1 MAGAKETS
9 NTPQRGRR
17 ASKGRRTRGPVA
29 AGGNNGLAG
38 KENTSPHNKTGKRS
52 QKGKSRGRGR
62 DNMVCPEPA
71 DCDSRAGKTSRSG
84 YRPLPGTSRVSSSL
98 AGASDELSAAQMQV
112 FLEAGL
118 AMIDESPDTR
128 RTFIESLATE
138 SGLRKVRQIV
148 ETDFAI
154 SYSVL
159 KPMFD
164 PHCILFFQLV
174 SHNEVL
180 SSLILEKA
188 VGTIYNVIY
197 GPGGRRAIGFFT
209 KVTDYLTQFKSDGR
223 SQAVV
228 QHVATPSEVLS
239 LVSRV
244 LLGTLTLNHEA
255 AIQVDL
261 KKIADRLYDC
271 CHADNADARAGDDNL
286 QLAYENILK
295 IQEIFSMGDSIPMS
309 QKPDQVQK
317 IKSNQ
322 QNSTRYIVD
331 LPGELS
337 DHGPRHDNDKTAISD
352 IQILPTK
359 SEILNADRPEF
370 LPARCATGS
379 ANMHHEWGIRRL
391 LDSQFRLLRE
401 DTSGVLR
408 EGIRLIIHAWELI
421 VHGTDWRLKRKFLRD
436 NMPTPVRI
444 YSGVK
449 IRQIKSEQFKG
460 IEVNLEFDQLPRLK
474 NVSPAKRKQWWFDS
488 KALKKGSTLLALL
501 DAEDVDDT
509 SAIYFLVSK
518 RETSYVDKDK
528 QGSVTGDRVSDVV
541 SDGNRAMVTLGLVG
555 PPNPPDLE
563 RLVLFSRSNPFPRP
577 LILVEFP
584 AIPYNSFEGIL
595 RCLQVL
601 HQNPARMPFTAW
613 LAPSSD
619 NHELCEALKGGSTDA
634 GSISIQPPVYFHRD
648 LLLDLSCLPGQG
660 EIEDASQI
668 LSMSLSHDPR
678 MLSADLSRATDLDE
692 GQANAFIWALRR
704 KIALI
709 QGPPGTG
716 KSYVGLQL
724 ARCLLH
730 NKDLLDLGPILC
742 VCYTAHAL
750 DQFLDGLLRS
760 SVTNIIRIGPR
771 SASPHIERLSLDMR
785 KQEPGPRI
793 KGLPRLKD
801 ESRVK
806 LLSISSRID
815 ELLKQAQSGCHSLVL
830 GILKKRFPAQASRI
844 TSESPGETDT
854 NALQAW
860 VSGDAPGDWSEA
872 NIERSIDRLLQEDV
886 WTLKAS
892 ERTRLL
898 SYWQEAA
905 LAEISQ
911 QVLTLLEA
919 HSAEKERY
927 TSAFNLSDVQ
937 RLNNCQ
943 VVGVT
948 TTQLAN
954 NAELLRNLNAKV
966 LICEEAAEVLESHVL
981 TALIP
986 SIQHAILIG
995 DHLQLR
1001 PRISNLRLSMDYE
1014 RENPKY
1020 NLDESLFERLAN
1032 FRFGESTSSGTG
1044 GQDQQEYSFPVM
1056 QLSHQRR
1063 MHPSISE
1070 LVRKTLYPKLQDHP
1084 TMTSYPLVPGIA
1096 RRLYWL
1102 DHSHVEDPTDPT
1114 EPMQSK
1120 TNTWEIGM
1128 VTALVRHLCQQ
1139 GKYGPGEIAVLTPY
1153 VGQLRM
1159 FRNVLEKEM
1168 TIIISETDSDALDE
1182 SEGLQVSGPCMNEH
1196 GKWCGK
1202 QRAPQKGSLLDAIRL
1217 ATVDNFQGEEA
1228 SVVIISLVRSNRSRN
1243 CGFLKIPNRIN
1254 VLLSRAK
1261 HGMYIIGDASTAST
1275 APMWSSVIHLLEKG
1289 ANIGPKLELRC
1300 DRHPSNGFYVDC
1312 PNDFT
1317 IHAPEGGPDILE
1329 QNVDLIEL
1337 KPYKDINVDEDP
1349 LVFLSC
1355 GHFYTASSLDGIMGM
1370 SEHYEVEPSTGRIL
1384 GPKLNHRLFD
1394 SGRPK
1399 GCPQCRAPLR
1409 DIDRYNRIIK
1419 QAFLDEAT
1427 KKFAT
1432 HASIKFG
1439 HLVEEV
1445 EGYEKDI
1452 IGEKSKFV
1460 SDWYQETVETRSAD
1474 DVRRSVDV
1482 YRGRGNRLLNKI
1494 KEFTKSVAKSEQ
1506 PFGRVSEMLASVAA
1520 RKAGTAATPFQ
1531 YNESD
1536 IQTGFQSRGH
1546 VLALRLT
1553 WVLFWNYDSIYSNKR
1568 IDPRIK
1574 VTLAQ
1579 VVAKQIDGLLSQ
1591 CEALTKYC
1599 QEAKFLQQEVE
1610 TRTYHVLFSVL
1621 SLSNRETRGNPVSGT
1636 TEAKIREKALKEL
1649 EACDAICLRHS
1660 KILWSLRE
1668 DIDKARRLVNG
1679 GTFYSCVT
1687 SEERRQVYQAMAAQ
1701 FNGTGHWYY
1710 CENNHPFAV
1719 GECGMPMEESRCPQC
1734 EAPVGGLNHE
1744 FAQGIRRADDMD
1756 VEFGG
1761 SLSLEA
1767 HTDL

>member
-17 ASKGRRTRGPVA
+17 ASKGRRTTGPVA

-38 KENTSPHNKTGKRS
+38 KENTLPHNNTGKRS

-62 DNMVCPEPA
+62 DNIVRPEPA
-71 DCDSRAGKTSRSG
+71 DRDSRAGKTSRSG
-84 YRPLPGTSRVSSSL
+84 YRPLPGTSRGSSSL

-164 PHCILFFQLV
+164 PHCILFLRLV
-174 SHNEVL
+174 SHNELL

-188 VGTIYNVIY
+188 VGTIYNIIY
-197 GPGGRRAIGFFT
+197 GPSGRRAIVFF
-209 KVTDYLTQFKSDGR
+209 KRVTDFLTQFKTDGR
-223 SQAVV
+223 NQAVV
-228 QHVATPSEVLS
+228 QHVATPSEVIS

-271 CHADNADARAGDDNL
+271 CRADNADARAGDDNL

-295 IQEIFSMGDSIPMS
+295 IQDIFSMGDSIPMS

-322 QNSTRYIVD
+322 QDSTRYIVD

-408 EGIRLIIHAWELI
+408 E
-421 VHGTDWRLKRKFLRD
+421 DWRLKRKFLRD
-436 NMPTPVRI
+436 NMPTPVRV
-444 YSGVK
+444 YSGVE

-563 RLVLFSRSNPFPRP
+563 RLVLFSRSKPFPRP

-584 AIPYNSFEGIL
+584 AIAYNSFEGIL

-613 LAPSSD
+613 LAPSTD

-634 GSISIQPPVYFHRD
+634 GSISIQPPVYFHKD

-660 EIEDASQI
+660 DIEDASQI

-678 MLSADLSRATDLDE
+678 ILSADLSRATDLDE

-730 NKDLLDLGPILC
+730 NKDVLDLGPILC

-806 LLSISSRID
+806 LLSISSRIE

-830 GILKKRFPAQASRI
+830 GILKRRFPAQASRI

-860 VSGDAPGDWSEA
+860 VSGDAAGDWSEA

-1032 FRFGESTSSGTG
+1032 FRFGELTSSGTG

-1070 LVRKTLYPKLQDHP
+1070 LVRETLYPKLQDHP
-1084 TMTSYPLVPGIA
+1084 TVTSYPLVPGIA

-1102 DHSHVEDPTDPT
+1102 DHFHVEDPTDPT

-1159 FRNVLEKEM
+1159 LRNVLEKEM

-1182 SEGLQVSGPCMNEH
+1182 SEVL
-1196 GKWCGK
+1196 
-1202 QRAPQKGSLLDAIRL
+1202 QKGSLLDAIRL

-1228 SVVIISLVRSNRSRN
+1228 SVVIVSLVRSNRSRN
-1243 CGFLKIPNRIN
+1243 CGFLKMPNRIN
-1254 VLLSRAK
+1254 VLLSALSAQPLCKDLQRIVPSMRRDMRM
-1261 HGMYIIGDASTAST
+1261 G
-1275 APMWSSVIHLLEKG
+1275 L
-1289 ANIGPKLELRC
+1289 NIPCDLRC
-1300 DRHPSNGFYVDC
+1300 KKKLTSCGHQC
-1312 PNDFT
+1312 PGLCGERCPDSRLCR
-1317 IHAPEGGPDILE
+1317 ICGGPDILE

-1337 KPYKDINVDEDP
+1337 KAYKDINVDEDP

-1370 SEHYEVEPSTGRIL
+1370 SEHYEVESSTGRIL
-1384 GPKLNHRLFD
+1384 GPKLNHQLFD

-1409 DIDRYNRIIK
+1409 DIDRYNRITK

-1460 SDWYQETVETRSAD
+1460 SDWYQETVETRSTD

-1520 RKAGTAATPFQ
+1520 RKAGTPAAPFQ

-1579 VVAKQIDGLLSQ
+1579 VVAKQIGGLLSQ

-1621 SLSNRETRGNPVSGT
+1621 SLSNREARGNAVSGT

-1660 KILWSLRE
+1660 KIL
-1668 DIDKARRLVNG
+1668 
-1679 GTFYSCVT
+1679 
-1687 SEERRQVYQAMAAQ
+1687 
-1701 FNGTGHWYY
+1701 
-1710 CENNHPFAV
+1710 
-1719 GECGMPMEESRCPQC
+1719 
-1734 EAPVGGLNHE
+1734 
-1744 FAQGIRRADDMD
+1744 
-1756 VEFGG
+1756 
-1761 SLSLEA
+1761 
-1767 HTDL
+1767 

>member
-9 NTPQRGRR
+9 NTPQRGGR

-38 KENTSPHNKTGKRS
+38 KENTLAHNNTGKRS

-62 DNMVCPEPA
+62 DNIVRPEPA
-71 DCDSRAGKTSRSG
+71 DRDSRAGKTSRSG
-84 YRPLPGTSRVSSSL
+84 YRPLPGTSRVSSSE
-98 AGASDELSAAQMQV
+98 APASDELSAAQMQV

-271 CHADNADARAGDDNL
+271 CHANNADARAGDDNL

-295 IQEIFSMGDSIPMS
+295 IQEIFSMGDSIPMP

-352 IQILPTK
+352 IQILPTN

-436 NMPTPVRI
+436 KMPTPVRV
-444 YSGVK
+444 YSGVE

-488 KALKKGSTLLALL
+488 KALKKGPTLLALL

-563 RLVLFSRSNPFPRP
+563 RLVLFSRSKPFPRP

-613 LAPSSD
+613 LAPSTD

-634 GSISIQPPVYFHRD
+634 GSISIQPPAYFHKD

-660 EIEDASQI
+660 DIEDASQI

-716 KSYVGLQL
+716 KSDVGLQL

-730 NKDLLDLGPILC
+730 NKDVLDLGPILC

-785 KQEPGPRI
+785 KQEPGPRV

-898 SYWQEAA
+898 NYWQEAA

-911 QVLTLLEA
+911 QVLTLLET

-927 TSAFNLSDVQ
+927 TSAFSLSDVQ

-1032 FRFGESTSSGTG
+1032 SRFGESTSSGTG
-1044 GQDQQEYSFPVM
+1044 GQNQQEYSFPVM

-1070 LVRKTLYPKLQDHP
+1070 LVRETLYPKLQDHP

-1096 RRLYWL
+1096 RRLFWL
-1102 DHSHVEDPTDPT
+1102 DHCNVEDPTDPT

-1159 FRNVLEKEM
+1159 LRNVLEKEM

-1228 SVVIISLVRSNRSRN
+1228 SVVIVSLVRSNRSRN
-1243 CGFLKIPNRIN
+1243 CGFLKMPNRIN
-1254 VLLSRAK
+1254 VLLSALSAQPLCKDLQRIVPSMRRDMRM
-1261 HGMYIIGDASTAST
+1261 G
-1275 APMWSSVIHLLEKG
+1275 L
-1289 ANIGPKLELRC
+1289 NIPCDLRC
-1300 DRHPSNGFYVDC
+1300 KKKLTSCGHQC
-1312 PNDFT
+1312 PGLCGERCPDSRSCR
-1317 IHAPEGGPDILE
+1317 ICGGPDILE

-1337 KPYKDINVDEDP
+1337 KAYKDINVDEDP

-1370 SEHYEVEPSTGRIL
+1370 SEHYEVESSTGRIL
-1384 GPKLNHRLFD
+1384 GPRLNHRLFD

-1520 RKAGTAATPFQ
+1520 RKTGTPATPFQ

-1579 VVAKQIDGLLSQ
+1579 VVAKQIGGLLSQ

-1621 SLSNRETRGNPVSGT
+1621 SLSNREARGNAVSGT

-1660 KILWSLRE
+1660 KILWYLRE

-1767 HTDL
+1767 HADL

>member
-17 ASKGRRTRGPVA
+17 ASKGCRTTGPVA

-38 KENTSPHNKTGKRS
+38 KENTLPHNNTGKRS

-62 DNMVCPEPA
+62 DNIVRPEPA
-71 DCDSRAGKTSRSG
+71 DRDSRAGKTSRSG
-84 YRPLPGTSRVSSSL
+84 YRPLPGTSRVSSSE
-98 AGASDELSAAQMQV
+98 APASDELSAAQMQV

-223 SQAVV
+223 SPAVV
-228 QHVATPSEVLS
+228 KHVATPSEVLS

-261 KKIADRLYDC
+261 KKIADKLYDC

-322 QNSTRYIVD
+322 QDSTRYIVD

-436 NMPTPVRI
+436 KMPTPVRV
-444 YSGVK
+444 YSGVE

-488 KALKKGSTLLALL
+488 KALKKGPTLLALL

-509 SAIYFLVSK
+509 SAIYLLVSK

-528 QGSVTGDRVSDVV
+528 QGAVTGDR
-541 SDGNRAMVTLGLVG
+541 
-555 PPNPPDLE
+555 
-563 RLVLFSRSNPFPRP
+563 
-577 LILVEFP
+577 
-584 AIPYNSFEGIL
+584 
-595 RCLQVL
+595 
-601 HQNPARMPFTAW
+601 
-613 LAPSSD
+613 
-619 NHELCEALKGGSTDA
+619 
-634 GSISIQPPVYFHRD
+634 
-648 LLLDLSCLPGQG
+648 
-660 EIEDASQI
+660 
-668 LSMSLSHDPR
+668 
-678 MLSADLSRATDLDE
+678 
-692 GQANAFIWALRR
+692 
-704 KIALI
+704 
-709 QGPPGTG
+709 
-716 KSYVGLQL
+716 
-724 ARCLLH
+724 
-730 NKDLLDLGPILC
+730 
-742 VCYTAHAL
+742 
-750 DQFLDGLLRS
+750 
-760 SVTNIIRIGPR
+760 
-771 SASPHIERLSLDMR
+771 
-785 KQEPGPRI
+785 QEPGPRI

-844 TSESPGETDT
+844 SSESPGETDT

-898 SYWQEAA
+898 NYWQEAA

-927 TSAFNLSDVQ
+927 TSAFSLSDVQ

-1044 GQDQQEYSFPVM
+1044 GQNQQEYSFPVM

-1070 LVRKTLYPKLQDHP
+1070 LVRETLYPKLQDHP

-1096 RRLYWL
+1096 RRLFWL
-1102 DHSHVEDPTDPT
+1102 DHCNVEDPTDPT

-1159 FRNVLEKEM
+1159 LRNVLEKEM

-1228 SVVIISLVRSNRSRN
+1228 SVVIVSLVRSNRPRN
-1243 CGFLKIPNRIN
+1243 CGFLKMPNRIN
-1254 VLLSRAK
+1254 VLLSALSAQPLCKDLQRIVPSMRRDMRM
-1261 HGMYIIGDASTAST
+1261 G
-1275 APMWSSVIHLLEKG
+1275 L
-1289 ANIGPKLELRC
+1289 NIPCDLRC
-1300 DRHPSNGFYVDC
+1300 KKKLTSCGHQC
-1312 PNDFT
+1312 PGLCGERCPDSRLCR
-1317 IHAPEGGPDILE
+1317 ICGGPDILE

-1482 YRGRGNRLLNKI
+1482 YRGRGNRILNKI

-1520 RKAGTAATPFQ
+1520 RKAGTSATPFQ

-1579 VVAKQIDGLLSQ
+1579 VVAKQIGGLLSQ

-1621 SLSNRETRGNPVSGT
+1621 SLSNGEARGNPVSGT

-1660 KILWSLRE
+1660 KILWSLHE

>member
-17 ASKGRRTRGPVA
+17 ASKGCRTTGPVA

-38 KENTSPHNKTGKRS
+38 KENTLPHNNTGKRS

-62 DNMVCPEPA
+62 DNIVRPEPA
-71 DCDSRAGKTSRSG
+71 DRDSRAGKTSRSG
-84 YRPLPGTSRVSSSL
+84 YRPLPGTSRVSSSE
-98 AGASDELSAAQMQV
+98 APASDELSAAQMQV

-223 SQAVV
+223 SPAVV
-228 QHVATPSEVLS
+228 KHVATPSEVLS

-261 KKIADRLYDC
+261 KKIADKLYDC

-322 QNSTRYIVD
+322 QDSTRYIVD

-436 NMPTPVRI
+436 KMPTPVRV
-444 YSGVK
+444 YSGVE

-488 KALKKGSTLLALL
+488 KALKKGPTLLALL

-528 QGSVTGDRVSDVV
+528 QGAVTGDR
-541 SDGNRAMVTLGLVG
+541 
-555 PPNPPDLE
+555 
-563 RLVLFSRSNPFPRP
+563 
-577 LILVEFP
+577 
-584 AIPYNSFEGIL
+584 
-595 RCLQVL
+595 
-601 HQNPARMPFTAW
+601 
-613 LAPSSD
+613 
-619 NHELCEALKGGSTDA
+619 
-634 GSISIQPPVYFHRD
+634 
-648 LLLDLSCLPGQG
+648 
-660 EIEDASQI
+660 
-668 LSMSLSHDPR
+668 
-678 MLSADLSRATDLDE
+678 
-692 GQANAFIWALRR
+692 
-704 KIALI
+704 
-709 QGPPGTG
+709 
-716 KSYVGLQL
+716 
-724 ARCLLH
+724 
-730 NKDLLDLGPILC
+730 
-742 VCYTAHAL
+742 
-750 DQFLDGLLRS
+750 
-760 SVTNIIRIGPR
+760 
-771 SASPHIERLSLDMR
+771 
-785 KQEPGPRI
+785 QEPGPRI

-844 TSESPGETDT
+844 SSESPGETDT

-898 SYWQEAA
+898 NYWQEAA

-927 TSAFNLSDVQ
+927 TSAFSLSDVQ

-1044 GQDQQEYSFPVM
+1044 GQNQQEYSFPVM

-1070 LVRKTLYPKLQDHP
+1070 LVRETLYPKLQDHP

-1096 RRLYWL
+1096 RRLFWL
-1102 DHSHVEDPTDPT
+1102 DHCNVEDPTDPT

-1159 FRNVLEKEM
+1159 LRNVLEKEM

-1228 SVVIISLVRSNRSRN
+1228 SVVIVSLVRSNRPRN
-1243 CGFLKIPNRIN
+1243 CGFLKMPNRIN
-1254 VLLSRAK
+1254 VLLSALSAQPLCKDLQRIVPSMRRDMRM
-1261 HGMYIIGDASTAST
+1261 G
-1275 APMWSSVIHLLEKG
+1275 L
-1289 ANIGPKLELRC
+1289 NIPCDLRC
-1300 DRHPSNGFYVDC
+1300 RKKLTSCGHQC
-1312 PNDFT
+1312 PGLCGERCPDSRLCR
-1317 IHAPEGGPDILE
+1317 ICGGPDILE

-1520 RKAGTAATPFQ
+1520 RKAGTSATPFQ

-1579 VVAKQIDGLLSQ
+1579 VVAKQIGGLLSQ

-1621 SLSNRETRGNPVSGT
+1621 SLSNGEARGNPVSGT

-1660 KILWSLRE
+1660 KILWSLHE

>member
-17 ASKGRRTRGPVA
+17 ASKGCRTTGPVA

-38 KENTSPHNKTGKRS
+38 KENTLPHNNTGKRS

-62 DNMVCPEPA
+62 DNIVRPEPA
-71 DCDSRAGKTSRSG
+71 DRDSRAGKTSRSG
-84 YRPLPGTSRVSSSL
+84 YRPLPGTSRVSSSE
-98 AGASDELSAAQMQV
+98 APASYELSAAQMQV

-223 SQAVV
+223 SPAVV
-228 QHVATPSEVLS
+228 KHVATPSEVLS

-322 QNSTRYIVD
+322 QDSTRYIVD

-436 NMPTPVRI
+436 KMPTPVRV
-444 YSGVK
+444 YSGVE

-488 KALKKGSTLLALL
+488 KALKKGPTLLALL

-528 QGSVTGDRVSDVV
+528 QGSVTGDR
-541 SDGNRAMVTLGLVG
+541 
-555 PPNPPDLE
+555 
-563 RLVLFSRSNPFPRP
+563 
-577 LILVEFP
+577 
-584 AIPYNSFEGIL
+584 
-595 RCLQVL
+595 
-601 HQNPARMPFTAW
+601 
-613 LAPSSD
+613 
-619 NHELCEALKGGSTDA
+619 
-634 GSISIQPPVYFHRD
+634 
-648 LLLDLSCLPGQG
+648 
-660 EIEDASQI
+660 
-668 LSMSLSHDPR
+668 
-678 MLSADLSRATDLDE
+678 
-692 GQANAFIWALRR
+692 
-704 KIALI
+704 
-709 QGPPGTG
+709 
-716 KSYVGLQL
+716 
-724 ARCLLH
+724 
-730 NKDLLDLGPILC
+730 
-742 VCYTAHAL
+742 
-750 DQFLDGLLRS
+750 
-760 SVTNIIRIGPR
+760 
-771 SASPHIERLSLDMR
+771 
-785 KQEPGPRI
+785 QEPGPRI

-844 TSESPGETDT
+844 SSESPSETDT

-860 VSGDAPGDWSEA
+860 VSGDAPRDWSEA

-898 SYWQEAA
+898 NYWQEAA

-927 TSAFNLSDVQ
+927 TSAFSLSDVQ
-937 RLNNCQ
+937 RLNSCQ

-1044 GQDQQEYSFPVM
+1044 GQNQQEYSFPVM

-1070 LVRKTLYPKLQDHP
+1070 LVRETLYPKLQDHP

-1096 RRLYWL
+1096 RRLFWL
-1102 DHSHVEDPTDPT
+1102 DHCNVEDPTDPT

-1159 FRNVLEKEM
+1159 LRNVLEKEM

-1228 SVVIISLVRSNRSRN
+1228 SVVIVSLVRSNRPRN
-1243 CGFLKIPNRIN
+1243 CGFLKMPNRIN
-1254 VLLSRAK
+1254 VLLSALSAQPLCKDLQRIVPSMRRDMRM
-1261 HGMYIIGDASTAST
+1261 G
-1275 APMWSSVIHLLEKG
+1275 L
-1289 ANIGPKLELRC
+1289 NIPCDLRC
-1300 DRHPSNGFYVDC
+1300 KKKLTSCGHQC
-1312 PNDFT
+1312 PGLCGERCPDSRLCR
-1317 IHAPEGGPDILE
+1317 ICGGPDILE

-1520 RKAGTAATPFQ
+1520 RKAGTSATPFQ

-1579 VVAKQIDGLLSQ
+1579 VVAKQIGGLLSQ

-1621 SLSNRETRGNPVSGT
+1621 SLSNGEARGNPVSGT

-1660 KILWSLRE
+1660 KILWSLHE

>member
-17 ASKGRRTRGPVA
+17 ASKGCRTTGPVA

-38 KENTSPHNKTGKRS
+38 KENTLPHNNTGKRS

-62 DNMVCPEPA
+62 DNIVRPEPA
-71 DCDSRAGKTSRSG
+71 DRDSRAGKTSRSG
-84 YRPLPGTSRVSSSL
+84 YRPLPGTSRVSSSE
-98 AGASDELSAAQMQV
+98 APASDELSAAQMQV

-223 SQAVV
+223 SPAVV
-228 QHVATPSEVLS
+228 KHVATPSEVLS

-261 KKIADRLYDC
+261 KKIADKLYDC

-322 QNSTRYIVD
+322 QDSTRYIVD

-436 NMPTPVRI
+436 KMPTPVRV
-444 YSGVK
+444 YSGVE

-488 KALKKGSTLLALL
+488 KALKKGPTLLALL

-528 QGSVTGDRVSDVV
+528 QGAVTGDR
-541 SDGNRAMVTLGLVG
+541 
-555 PPNPPDLE
+555 
-563 RLVLFSRSNPFPRP
+563 
-577 LILVEFP
+577 
-584 AIPYNSFEGIL
+584 
-595 RCLQVL
+595 
-601 HQNPARMPFTAW
+601 
-613 LAPSSD
+613 
-619 NHELCEALKGGSTDA
+619 
-634 GSISIQPPVYFHRD
+634 
-648 LLLDLSCLPGQG
+648 
-660 EIEDASQI
+660 
-668 LSMSLSHDPR
+668 
-678 MLSADLSRATDLDE
+678 
-692 GQANAFIWALRR
+692 
-704 KIALI
+704 
-709 QGPPGTG
+709 
-716 KSYVGLQL
+716 
-724 ARCLLH
+724 
-730 NKDLLDLGPILC
+730 
-742 VCYTAHAL
+742 
-750 DQFLDGLLRS
+750 
-760 SVTNIIRIGPR
+760 
-771 SASPHIERLSLDMR
+771 
-785 KQEPGPRI
+785 QEPGPRI

-844 TSESPGETDT
+844 SSESPGETDT

-898 SYWQEAA
+898 NYWQEAA

-927 TSAFNLSDVQ
+927 TSAFSLSDVQ

-1044 GQDQQEYSFPVM
+1044 GQNQQEYSFPVM

-1070 LVRKTLYPKLQDHP
+1070 LVRETLYPKLQDHP

-1096 RRLYWL
+1096 RRLFWL
-1102 DHSHVEDPTDPT
+1102 DHCNVEDPTDPT

-1159 FRNVLEKEM
+1159 LRNVLEKEM

-1228 SVVIISLVRSNRSRN
+1228 SVVIVSLVRSNRPRN
-1243 CGFLKIPNRIN
+1243 CGFLKMPNRIN
-1254 VLLSRAK
+1254 VLLSALSAQPLCKDLQRIVPSMRRDMRM
-1261 HGMYIIGDASTAST
+1261 G
-1275 APMWSSVIHLLEKG
+1275 L
-1289 ANIGPKLELRC
+1289 NIPCDLRC
-1300 DRHPSNGFYVDC
+1300 KKKLTSCGHQC
-1312 PNDFT
+1312 PGLCGERCPDSRLCR
-1317 IHAPEGGPDILE
+1317 ICGGPDILE

-1409 DIDRYNRIIK
+1409 DFDRYNRIIK

-1520 RKAGTAATPFQ
+1520 RKAGTSATPFQ

-1579 VVAKQIDGLLSQ
+1579 VVAKQIGGLLSQ

-1621 SLSNRETRGNPVSGT
+1621 SLSNGEARGNPVSGT

-1660 KILWSLRE
+1660 KILWSLHE

-1756 VEFGG
+1756 VKFGG

>member
-17 ASKGRRTRGPVA
+17 ASKGCRTTGPVA

-38 KENTSPHNKTGKRS
+38 KENTLPHNNTGKRS

-62 DNMVCPEPA
+62 DNIVRPEPA
-71 DCDSRAGKTSRSG
+71 DRDSRAGKTSRSG
-84 YRPLPGTSRVSSSL
+84 YRPLPGTSRVSSSE
-98 AGASDELSAAQMQV
+98 APASDELSAAQMQV

-223 SQAVV
+223 SPAVV
-228 QHVATPSEVLS
+228 KHVATPSEVLS

-261 KKIADRLYDC
+261 KKIADKLYDC

-322 QNSTRYIVD
+322 QDSTRYIVD

-436 NMPTPVRI
+436 KMPTPVRV
-444 YSGVK
+444 YSGVE

-488 KALKKGSTLLALL
+488 KALKKGPTLLALL

-509 SAIYFLVSK
+509 SAIYLLVSK

-528 QGSVTGDRVSDVV
+528 QGAVTGDR
-541 SDGNRAMVTLGLVG
+541 
-555 PPNPPDLE
+555 
-563 RLVLFSRSNPFPRP
+563 
-577 LILVEFP
+577 
-584 AIPYNSFEGIL
+584 
-595 RCLQVL
+595 
-601 HQNPARMPFTAW
+601 
-613 LAPSSD
+613 
-619 NHELCEALKGGSTDA
+619 
-634 GSISIQPPVYFHRD
+634 
-648 LLLDLSCLPGQG
+648 
-660 EIEDASQI
+660 
-668 LSMSLSHDPR
+668 
-678 MLSADLSRATDLDE
+678 
-692 GQANAFIWALRR
+692 
-704 KIALI
+704 
-709 QGPPGTG
+709 
-716 KSYVGLQL
+716 
-724 ARCLLH
+724 
-730 NKDLLDLGPILC
+730 
-742 VCYTAHAL
+742 
-750 DQFLDGLLRS
+750 
-760 SVTNIIRIGPR
+760 
-771 SASPHIERLSLDMR
+771 
-785 KQEPGPRI
+785 QEPGPRI

-844 TSESPGETDT
+844 SSESPGETDT

-898 SYWQEAA
+898 NYWQEAA

-927 TSAFNLSDVQ
+927 TSAFSLSDVQ

-966 LICEEAAEVLESHVL
+966 LICEEAAEVLESHIL

-1044 GQDQQEYSFPVM
+1044 GQNQQEYSFPVM

-1070 LVRKTLYPKLQDHP
+1070 LVRETLYPKLQDHP

-1096 RRLYWL
+1096 RRLFWL
-1102 DHSHVEDPTDPT
+1102 DHCNVEDPTDPT

-1159 FRNVLEKEM
+1159 LRNVLEKEM

-1228 SVVIISLVRSNRSRN
+1228 SVVIVSLVRSNRPRN
-1243 CGFLKIPNRIN
+1243 CGFLKMPNRIN
-1254 VLLSRAK
+1254 VLLSALSAQPLCKDLQRIVPSMRRDMRM
-1261 HGMYIIGDASTAST
+1261 G
-1275 APMWSSVIHLLEKG
+1275 L
-1289 ANIGPKLELRC
+1289 NIPCDLRC
-1300 DRHPSNGFYVDC
+1300 KKKLTSCGHQC
-1312 PNDFT
+1312 PGLCGERCPDSRLCR
-1317 IHAPEGGPDILE
+1317 ICGGPDILE

-1520 RKAGTAATPFQ
+1520 RKAGTSATPFQ

-1579 VVAKQIDGLLSQ
+1579 VVAKQIGGLLSQ

-1621 SLSNRETRGNPVSGT
+1621 SLSNGEARGNPVSGT

-1660 KILWSLRE
+1660 KILWSLHE

>member
-9 NTPQRGRR
+9 NTPQRGGR

-38 KENTSPHNKTGKRS
+38 KENTLAHNNTGKRS

-62 DNMVCPEPA
+62 DNIVRPEPA
-71 DCDSRAGKTSRSG
+71 DRDSRAGKTSRSG
-84 YRPLPGTSRVSSSL
+84 YRPLPGTSRVSSSE
-98 AGASDELSAAQMQV
+98 APASDELSAAQMQV

-271 CHADNADARAGDDNL
+271 CHANNADARAGDDNL

-295 IQEIFSMGDSIPMS
+295 IQEIFSMGDSIPMP

-352 IQILPTK
+352 IQILPTN

-436 NMPTPVRI
+436 KMPTPVRV
-444 YSGVK
+444 YSGVE

-488 KALKKGSTLLALL
+488 KALKKGPTLLALL

-563 RLVLFSRSNPFPRP
+563 RLVLFSRSKPFPRP

-613 LAPSSD
+613 LAPSTD

-634 GSISIQPPVYFHRD
+634 GSISIQPPAYFHKD

-660 EIEDASQI
+660 DIEDASQI

-730 NKDLLDLGPILC
+730 NKDVLDLGPILC

-785 KQEPGPRI
+785 KQEPGPRV

-898 SYWQEAA
+898 NYWQEAA

-911 QVLTLLEA
+911 QVLTLLET

-927 TSAFNLSDVQ
+927 TSAFSLSDVQ

-1032 FRFGESTSSGTG
+1032 SRFGESTSSGTG
-1044 GQDQQEYSFPVM
+1044 GQNQQEYSFPVM

-1070 LVRKTLYPKLQDHP
+1070 LVRETLYPKLQDHP

-1096 RRLYWL
+1096 RRLFWL
-1102 DHSHVEDPTDPT
+1102 DHCNVEDPTDPT

-1159 FRNVLEKEM
+1159 LRNVLEKEM

-1228 SVVIISLVRSNRSRN
+1228 SVVIVSLVRSNRSRN
-1243 CGFLKIPNRIN
+1243 CGFLKMPNRIN
-1254 VLLSRAK
+1254 VLLSALSAQPLCKDLQRIVPSMRRDMRM
-1261 HGMYIIGDASTAST
+1261 G
-1275 APMWSSVIHLLEKG
+1275 L
-1289 ANIGPKLELRC
+1289 NIPCDLRC
-1300 DRHPSNGFYVDC
+1300 KKKLTSCGHQC
-1312 PNDFT
+1312 PGLCGERCPDSRSCR
-1317 IHAPEGGPDILE
+1317 ICGGPDILE

-1337 KPYKDINVDEDP
+1337 KAYKDINVDEDP

-1370 SEHYEVEPSTGRIL
+1370 SEHYEVESSTGRIL
-1384 GPKLNHRLFD
+1384 GPRLNHRLFD

-1520 RKAGTAATPFQ
+1520 RKTGTPATPFQ

-1579 VVAKQIDGLLSQ
+1579 VVAKQIGGLLSQ

-1621 SLSNRETRGNPVSGT
+1621 SLSNREARGNAVSGT

-1660 KILWSLRE
+1660 KILWYLRE

-1767 HTDL
+1767 HADL

>member
-17 ASKGRRTRGPVA
+17 ASKGRRTTGPVA

-38 KENTSPHNKTGKRS
+38 KENTLPHNNTGKRS

-62 DNMVCPEPA
+62 DNIVRPEPA
-71 DCDSRAGKTSRSG
+71 DRDSRAGKTSGSG
-84 YRPLPGTSRVSSSL
+84 YRPLPGTSRVSSSE
-98 AGASDELSAAQMQV
+98 APASDELSAAQMQV

-223 SQAVV
+223 SPAVV
-228 QHVATPSEVLS
+228 KHVATPSEVLS

-322 QNSTRYIVD
+322 QDSTRYIVD

-436 NMPTPVRI
+436 KMPTPVRV
-444 YSGVK
+444 YSGVE

-488 KALKKGSTLLALL
+488 KALKKGPTLLALL

-528 QGSVTGDRVSDVV
+528 QGSVTGDR
-541 SDGNRAMVTLGLVG
+541 
-555 PPNPPDLE
+555 
-563 RLVLFSRSNPFPRP
+563 
-577 LILVEFP
+577 
-584 AIPYNSFEGIL
+584 
-595 RCLQVL
+595 
-601 HQNPARMPFTAW
+601 
-613 LAPSSD
+613 
-619 NHELCEALKGGSTDA
+619 
-634 GSISIQPPVYFHRD
+634 
-648 LLLDLSCLPGQG
+648 
-660 EIEDASQI
+660 
-668 LSMSLSHDPR
+668 
-678 MLSADLSRATDLDE
+678 
-692 GQANAFIWALRR
+692 
-704 KIALI
+704 
-709 QGPPGTG
+709 
-716 KSYVGLQL
+716 
-724 ARCLLH
+724 
-730 NKDLLDLGPILC
+730 
-742 VCYTAHAL
+742 
-750 DQFLDGLLRS
+750 
-760 SVTNIIRIGPR
+760 
-771 SASPHIERLSLDMR
+771 
-785 KQEPGPRI
+785 QEPGPRI

-844 TSESPGETDT
+844 SSESPGETDT
-854 NALQAW
+854 NELQAW

-898 SYWQEAA
+898 NYWQEAA

-927 TSAFNLSDVQ
+927 TSAFSLSDVQ

-1044 GQDQQEYSFPVM
+1044 GQNQQEYSFPVM

-1070 LVRKTLYPKLQDHP
+1070 LVRETLYPKLQDHP

-1096 RRLYWL
+1096 RRLFWL
-1102 DHSHVEDPTDPT
+1102 DHCNVEDPTDPT

-1159 FRNVLEKEM
+1159 LRNVLEKEM

-1228 SVVIISLVRSNRSRN
+1228 SVVIVSLVRSNRPRN
-1243 CGFLKIPNRIN
+1243 CGFLKMPNRIN
-1254 VLLSRAK
+1254 VLLSALSAQPLCKDLQRIVPSMRRDMRM
-1261 HGMYIIGDASTAST
+1261 G
-1275 APMWSSVIHLLEKG
+1275 L
-1289 ANIGPKLELRC
+1289 NIPCDLRC
-1300 DRHPSNGFYVDC
+1300 KKKLTSCGHQC
-1312 PNDFT
+1312 PGLCGERCPDSRLCR
-1317 IHAPEGGPDILE
+1317 ICGGPDILE

-1452 IGEKSKFV
+1452 IGENLKLV

-1520 RKAGTAATPFQ
+1520 RKAGTSATPFQ

-1579 VVAKQIDGLLSQ
+1579 VVAKQIGGLLSQ

-1621 SLSNRETRGNPVSGT
+1621 SLSNGEARGNPVSGT

-1660 KILWSLRE
+1660 KILWSLHE

-1767 HTDL
+1767 QTDL

>member
-17 ASKGRRTRGPVA
+17 ASKGCRTTGPVA

-38 KENTSPHNKTGKRS
+38 KENTLPHNNTGKRS

-62 DNMVCPEPA
+62 DNIVRPEPA
-71 DCDSRAGKTSRSG
+71 DRDSRAGKTSRSG
-84 YRPLPGTSRVSSSL
+84 YRPLPGTSRVSSSE
-98 AGASDELSAAQMQV
+98 APASDELSAAQMQV

-223 SQAVV
+223 SPAVV
-228 QHVATPSEVLS
+228 KHVATPSEVLS

-261 KKIADRLYDC
+261 KKIADKLYDC

-322 QNSTRYIVD
+322 QDSTRYIVD

-436 NMPTPVRI
+436 KMPTPVRV
-444 YSGVK
+444 YSGVE

-488 KALKKGSTLLALL
+488 KALKKGPTLLALL

-509 SAIYFLVSK
+509 SAIYLLVSK

-528 QGSVTGDRVSDVV
+528 QGAVTGDR
-541 SDGNRAMVTLGLVG
+541 
-555 PPNPPDLE
+555 
-563 RLVLFSRSNPFPRP
+563 
-577 LILVEFP
+577 
-584 AIPYNSFEGIL
+584 
-595 RCLQVL
+595 
-601 HQNPARMPFTAW
+601 
-613 LAPSSD
+613 
-619 NHELCEALKGGSTDA
+619 
-634 GSISIQPPVYFHRD
+634 
-648 LLLDLSCLPGQG
+648 
-660 EIEDASQI
+660 
-668 LSMSLSHDPR
+668 
-678 MLSADLSRATDLDE
+678 
-692 GQANAFIWALRR
+692 
-704 KIALI
+704 
-709 QGPPGTG
+709 
-716 KSYVGLQL
+716 
-724 ARCLLH
+724 
-730 NKDLLDLGPILC
+730 
-742 VCYTAHAL
+742 
-750 DQFLDGLLRS
+750 
-760 SVTNIIRIGPR
+760 
-771 SASPHIERLSLDMR
+771 
-785 KQEPGPRI
+785 QEPGPRI

-844 TSESPGETDT
+844 SSESPGETDT

-898 SYWQEAA
+898 NYWQEAA

-927 TSAFNLSDVQ
+927 TSAFSLSDVQ

-966 LICEEAAEVLESHVL
+966 LICEEAAEVLESHIL

-1044 GQDQQEYSFPVM
+1044 GQNQQEYSFPVM

-1070 LVRKTLYPKLQDHP
+1070 LVRETLYPKLQDHP

-1096 RRLYWL
+1096 RRLFWL
-1102 DHSHVEDPTDPT
+1102 DHCNVEDPTDPT

-1159 FRNVLEKEM
+1159 LRNVLEKEM

-1228 SVVIISLVRSNRSRN
+1228 SVVIVSLVRSNRPRN
-1243 CGFLKIPNRIN
+1243 CGFLKMPNRIN
-1254 VLLSRAK
+1254 VLLSALSAQPLCKDLQRIVPSMRRDMRM
-1261 HGMYIIGDASTAST
+1261 G
-1275 APMWSSVIHLLEKG
+1275 L
-1289 ANIGPKLELRC
+1289 NIPCDLRC
-1300 DRHPSNGFYVDC
+1300 KKKLTSCGHQC
-1312 PNDFT
+1312 PGLCGERCPDSRLCR
-1317 IHAPEGGPDILE
+1317 ICGGPDILE

-1520 RKAGTAATPFQ
+1520 RKAGTSATPFQ

-1579 VVAKQIDGLLSQ
+1579 VVAKQIGGLLSQ

-1621 SLSNRETRGNPVSGT
+1621 SLSNGEARGNPVSGT
-1636 TEAKIREKALKEL
+1636 TGAKIREKALKEL

-1660 KILWSLRE
+1660 KILWSLHE

>member
-17 ASKGRRTRGPVA
+17 ASKGCRTTGPVA

-38 KENTSPHNKTGKRS
+38 KENTLPHNNTGKRS

-62 DNMVCPEPA
+62 DNIVRPEPA
-71 DCDSRAGKTSRSG
+71 DRDSRAGKTSRSG
-84 YRPLPGTSRVSSSL
+84 YRPLPGTSRVSSSE
-98 AGASDELSAAQMQV
+98 APASDELSAAQMQV

-223 SQAVV
+223 SPAVV
-228 QHVATPSEVLS
+228 KHVATPSEVLS

-261 KKIADRLYDC
+261 KKIADKLYDC

-322 QNSTRYIVD
+322 QDSTRYIVD

-436 NMPTPVRI
+436 KMPTPVRV
-444 YSGVK
+444 YSGVE

-488 KALKKGSTLLALL
+488 KALKKGPTLLALL

-509 SAIYFLVSK
+509 SAIYLLVSK

-528 QGSVTGDRVSDVV
+528 QGAVTGDR
-541 SDGNRAMVTLGLVG
+541 
-555 PPNPPDLE
+555 
-563 RLVLFSRSNPFPRP
+563 
-577 LILVEFP
+577 
-584 AIPYNSFEGIL
+584 
-595 RCLQVL
+595 
-601 HQNPARMPFTAW
+601 
-613 LAPSSD
+613 
-619 NHELCEALKGGSTDA
+619 
-634 GSISIQPPVYFHRD
+634 
-648 LLLDLSCLPGQG
+648 
-660 EIEDASQI
+660 
-668 LSMSLSHDPR
+668 
-678 MLSADLSRATDLDE
+678 
-692 GQANAFIWALRR
+692 
-704 KIALI
+704 
-709 QGPPGTG
+709 
-716 KSYVGLQL
+716 
-724 ARCLLH
+724 
-730 NKDLLDLGPILC
+730 
-742 VCYTAHAL
+742 
-750 DQFLDGLLRS
+750 
-760 SVTNIIRIGPR
+760 
-771 SASPHIERLSLDMR
+771 
-785 KQEPGPRI
+785 QEPGPRI

-844 TSESPGETDT
+844 SSESPGETDT

-898 SYWQEAA
+898 NYWQEAA

-927 TSAFNLSDVQ
+927 TSAFSLSDVQ

-1044 GQDQQEYSFPVM
+1044 GQNQQEYSFPVM

-1070 LVRKTLYPKLQDHP
+1070 LVRETLYPKLQDHP

-1096 RRLYWL
+1096 RRLFWL
-1102 DHSHVEDPTDPT
+1102 DHCNVEDPTDPT

-1159 FRNVLEKEM
+1159 LRNVLEKEM

-1228 SVVIISLVRSNRSRN
+1228 SVVIVSLVRSNRPRN
-1243 CGFLKIPNRIN
+1243 CGFLKMPNRIN
-1254 VLLSRAK
+1254 VLLSALSAQPLCKDLQRIVPSMRRDMRM
-1261 HGMYIIGDASTAST
+1261 G
-1275 APMWSSVIHLLEKG
+1275 L
-1289 ANIGPKLELRC
+1289 NIPCDLRC
-1300 DRHPSNGFYVDC
+1300 KKKLTSCGHQC
-1312 PNDFT
+1312 PGLCGERCPDSRLCR
-1317 IHAPEGGPDILE
+1317 ICGGPDILE

-1355 GHFYTASSLDGIMGM
+1355 GHFYTASSLDGIVGM

-1520 RKAGTAATPFQ
+1520 RKAGTSATPFQ

-1579 VVAKQIDGLLSQ
+1579 VVAKQIGGLLSQ

-1621 SLSNRETRGNPVSGT
+1621 SLSNGEARGNPVSGT

-1660 KILWSLRE
+1660 KILWSLHE

>member
-17 ASKGRRTRGPVA
+17 ASKGCRTTGPVA

-38 KENTSPHNKTGKRS
+38 KENTLPHNNTGKRS

-62 DNMVCPEPA
+62 DNIVRPEPA
-71 DCDSRAGKTSRSG
+71 DRDSRAGKTSRSG
-84 YRPLPGTSRVSSSL
+84 YRPLPGTSRVSSSE
-98 AGASDELSAAQMQV
+98 APASDELSAAQMQV

-223 SQAVV
+223 SPAVV
-228 QHVATPSEVLS
+228 KHVATPSEVLS

-261 KKIADRLYDC
+261 KKIADKLYDC

-322 QNSTRYIVD
+322 QDSTRYIVD

-436 NMPTPVRI
+436 KMPTPVRV
-444 YSGVK
+444 YSGVE

-488 KALKKGSTLLALL
+488 KALKKGPTLLALL

-509 SAIYFLVSK
+509 SAIYLLVSK

-528 QGSVTGDRVSDVV
+528 QSAVTGDR
-541 SDGNRAMVTLGLVG
+541 
-555 PPNPPDLE
+555 
-563 RLVLFSRSNPFPRP
+563 
-577 LILVEFP
+577 
-584 AIPYNSFEGIL
+584 
-595 RCLQVL
+595 
-601 HQNPARMPFTAW
+601 
-613 LAPSSD
+613 
-619 NHELCEALKGGSTDA
+619 
-634 GSISIQPPVYFHRD
+634 
-648 LLLDLSCLPGQG
+648 
-660 EIEDASQI
+660 
-668 LSMSLSHDPR
+668 
-678 MLSADLSRATDLDE
+678 
-692 GQANAFIWALRR
+692 
-704 KIALI
+704 
-709 QGPPGTG
+709 
-716 KSYVGLQL
+716 
-724 ARCLLH
+724 
-730 NKDLLDLGPILC
+730 
-742 VCYTAHAL
+742 
-750 DQFLDGLLRS
+750 
-760 SVTNIIRIGPR
+760 
-771 SASPHIERLSLDMR
+771 
-785 KQEPGPRI
+785 QEPGPRI

-844 TSESPGETDT
+844 SSESPGETDT

-898 SYWQEAA
+898 NYWQEAA

-927 TSAFNLSDVQ
+927 TSAFSLSDVQ

-966 LICEEAAEVLESHVL
+966 LICEEAAEVLESHIL

-1044 GQDQQEYSFPVM
+1044 GQNQQEYSFPVM

-1070 LVRKTLYPKLQDHP
+1070 LVRETLYPKLQDHP

-1096 RRLYWL
+1096 RRLFWL
-1102 DHSHVEDPTDPT
+1102 DHCNVEDPTDPT

-1159 FRNVLEKEM
+1159 LRNVLEKEM

-1228 SVVIISLVRSNRSRN
+1228 SVVIVSLVRSNRPRN
-1243 CGFLKIPNRIN
+1243 CGFLKMPNRIN
-1254 VLLSRAK
+1254 VLLSALSAQPLCKDLQRIVPSMRRDMRM
-1261 HGMYIIGDASTAST
+1261 G
-1275 APMWSSVIHLLEKG
+1275 L
-1289 ANIGPKLELRC
+1289 NIPCDLRC
-1300 DRHPSNGFYVDC
+1300 KKKLTSCGHQC
-1312 PNDFT
+1312 PGLCGERCPDSRLCR
-1317 IHAPEGGPDILE
+1317 ICGGPDILE

-1520 RKAGTAATPFQ
+1520 RKAGTSATPFQ

-1579 VVAKQIDGLLSQ
+1579 VVAKQIGGLLSQ

-1621 SLSNRETRGNPVSGT
+1621 SLSNGEARGNPVSGT

-1660 KILWSLRE
+1660 KILWSLHE